1 MGCFCHEPAVFG
13 HLECDLAPRGH
24 VSEHA
29 ARLRRAAERRQE
41 MDATMAIRGAYKR
54 WHAIKGVMP
63 IAKRSAG

>member
-1 MGCFCHEPAVFG
+1 MGCSCHEPAVFG
-13 HLECDLAPRGH
+13 HLECDLAPRRYMT
-24 VSEHA
+24 EHA
-29 ARLRRAAERRQE
+29 AMALRSAERRQE